1 MADRL
6 SVELI
11 NQLSDYL
18 NDAARIQFERVAFSV
33 KGTEFVDDLMAEH
46 EKRINE
52 IKEKHKDLYKERFEA
67 NLEQSARL
75 LNNIDTIRKLQS
87 HLSGVYPRHR
97 VSFDNVAMPWPITN
111 IPDFIDHM
119 ERVCNQI
126 KDITLTGGLKKLTGW
141 DGWKTNNEAAGEL
154 WLQLDDAMARW
165 TKEEESLEPDFQKYL
180 NNTLSPMIKKE
191 QAQIDAEFQKKLSVE
206 KAKTNTFFAELK
218 KREQKLLNDP
228 RIQTIE
234 KTLQQVGP
242 MLGDPDGWLHYTPA
256 TELPPELII
265 GKSLTLAEDFGF
277 HWHPQSKLSPSEYF
291 DPFSS
296 RFSFYNPK
304 VQGFVLPETFLIDY
318 YLILWAE
325 TDDDVMPPAGL
336 YRDIVLRQMR
346 FMPLKSTRS
355 FFIDPKGLGKNMRD
369 LIKLT
374 KEQGGCGVCSLI
386 TQSDD
391 ISTTMAQLR
400 QFVTKVR
407 QTLTVTGMIDT
418 TQYNAQP
425 QFAEKFPYTTLVIH
439 DFPYGFSTQ
448 ALDDL
453 RTLLEQANACGFTI
467 LLSRSKNDPIS
478 DNARELFYG
487 CEKGRRLEYRGEK
500 CVYHD
505 GDFQVLMRRMEVSP
519 TDEFIAEFN
528 AAYSYRPPIKNGFF
542 DHMDAAY
549 LQKPFTGSAAKEIRF
564 PFAIDSQGKTQDL
577 VLDSDLKSY
586 GLIIGGTGA
595 GKTSLLHTIINS
607 AALHYSPQELEM
619 WLIDYKLTSFD
630 FYKRNP
636 LPHLRHIV
644 MDESDVLTYSVVD
657 ELRIEYS
664 LRQRLFK
671 KAGAKDF
678 EDYRAKGHRLPR
690 LLVLVDE
697 THLMSQ
703 ALAADP
709 NYKLQMK
716 NIISQAR
723 YTGINILF
731 SDQKYSALGG
741 FSDCLGDMYVRISL
755 KNTLEQVKD
764 TLGVYNLSAMG
775 EEISHSIQ
783 SMPAAAAGTMIY
795 KHEERNPD
803 DPKTKLVHYDH
814 ISSLYAPTNAFVDAI
829 RAVNAK
835 AETGNYPCE
844 IYEGV
849 TRLTYS
855 SQSVDYYE
863 QRNPMKPNEGDRFYI
878 GSPRGMGKCFSF
890 SLKSEDEGEN
900 ILMVGGQNELRG
912 PLVANTIRNALRHD
926 YHVVVLV
933 PRASMFYKKN
943 KDFVIDL
950 AEEFGQQVEFY
961 TEYPE
966 ICRYIG
972 LKANALKRLEE
983 DEDDDFP
990 ESERTFIVCL
1000 GSDDLY
1006 KKMEDDSNTQAKAWA
1021 ALAEAPAQA
1030 ETAVQQPAEPAK
1042 KSSVFR
1048 TLDYTA
1054 LMNRVDQGIEDQDD
1068 EAEVPAPD
1076 QAPSRYANTIAAL
1089 GSFINRQPATAIES
1103 DDTVEPLGAPGTAFP
1118 ETCPKSIGSTEGL
1131 QGYNA
1136 TKDLFLLIR
1145 DGWKL
1150 GFHTLLS
1157 VNSANGLK
1165 NMSSIK
1171 LSGNF
1176 NHRIALPMPAEQA
1189 GGFLYY
1195 PKVLKNMADEG
1206 DQLCVVYE
1214 YMGGNGQ
1221 RFIPYL

>member
-1 MADRL
+1 MAERL
-6 SVELI
+6 SERLT

-18 NDAARIQFERVAFSV
+18 NDAAQIQFERVAFSV
-33 KGTEFVDDLMAEH
+33 KGTEFADNLLAEH
-46 EKRINE
+46 EEQINA
-52 IKEKHKDLYKERFEA
+52 IKEKHKDLFKQRFEA
-67 NLEQSARL
+67 KLEKSARL
-75 LNNIDTIRKLQS
+75 LHDIDTIRKLQNF
-87 HLSGVYPRHR
+87 LSEVYPRHK
-97 VSFDNVAMPWPITN
+97 VSFENVTMPWPITD
-111 IPDFIDHM
+111 ISRFIDHL
-119 ERVCNQI
+119 ERVCKQI
-126 KDITLTGGLKKLTGW
+126 KDFTFTGGLKKLTGW

-154 WLQLDDAMARW
+154 WLQLDDALDRL
-165 TKEEESLEPDFQKYL
+165 TKEEEALEPDFQKYL
-180 NNTLSPMIKKE
+180 NTTLSPMIKKE
-191 QAQIDAEFQKKLSVE
+191 QDKVDSEFKQKLATE
-206 KAKTNTFFAELK
+206 KAKTDKFFAELK
-218 KREQKLLNDP
+218 AREQKLMGDS
-228 RIQTIE
+228 RISAVE
-234 KTLQQVGP
+234 KELQKVEP

-265 GKSLTLAEDFGF
+265 AKSLTLAEDFGF
-277 HWHPQSKLSPSEYF
+277 HWHPQSKLSPGEYF
-291 DPFSS
+291 HTFSS
-296 RFSFYNPK
+296 QFSFYNPK
-304 VQGFVLPETFLIDY
+304 VQGFVMPETFLVDY

-325 TDDDVMPPAGL
+325 TDDDVTPPAGL

-374 KEQGGCGVCSLI
+374 KEQGGCGVCSLV

-391 ISTTMAQLR
+391 ISKTMAQLR
-400 QFVTKVR
+400 EYVTKVR

-425 QFAEKFPYTTLVIH
+425 KFKEKLPYTTLVIH

-453 RTLLEQANACGFTI
+453 HTLLEQANACGFTI
-467 LLSRSKNDPIS
+467 LISRSKNDPIN
-478 DNARELFYG
+478 DNAKELFYN

-505 GDFQVLMRRMEVSP
+505 GDFQVLMRRMEVAP
-519 TDEFIAEFN
+519 TDEFFDDFN

-542 DHMDAAY
+542 DHMDAGY
-549 LQKPFTGSAAKEIRF
+549 LQKPFQGSAAKEIRF
-564 PFAIDSQGKTQDL
+564 PFAIDSQGNPQDL

-607 AALHYSPQELEM
+607 AALHYSPRELEM

-657 ELRIEYS
+657 ELRIEYA

-678 EDYRAKGHRLPR
+678 EDYRAKGHSLAR

-703 ALAADP
+703 ALSADP
-709 NYKLQMK
+709 DYKLQMK

-755 KNTLEQVKD
+755 KNAIEQVKD
-764 TLGVYNLSAMG
+764 TLGVYNLSTLNA
-775 EEISHSIQ
+775 EISQSIQ

-835 AETGNYPCE
+835 AEPGNYPCE
-844 IYEGV
+844 IYEGA

-855 SQSVDYYE
+855 TQSVDYYE

-943 KDFVIDL
+943 KEFVIDL

-972 LKANALKRLEE
+972 LKANALKSLEN
-983 DEDDDFP
+983 DESDDFP

-1006 KKMEDDSNTQAKAWA
+1006 KKMEDDANTQAKAWA
-1021 ALAEAPAQA
+1021 TLADAPSQEEAV
-1030 ETAVQQPAEPAK
+1030 VQLPPQPVK
-1042 KSSVFR
+1042 KTSVFR
-1048 TLDYTA
+1048 SLDYTA
-1054 LMNRVDQGIEDQDD
+1054 LMNAVDQGLEDSD
-1068 EAEVPAPD
+1068 EEAGENTSESPN
-1076 QAPSRYANTIAAL
+1076 RYANTIAAL
-1089 GSFINRQPATAIES
+1089 GAFMNRQPAAAIES
-1103 DDTVEPLGAPGTAFP
+1103 DDSMEPLGAPGTPFP
-1118 ETCPKSIGSTEGL
+1118 ATCPKSIGSTEGL

-1136 TKDLFLLIR
+1136 TKDLSLLIR

-1150 GFHTLLS
+1150 GYHTLLS

-1165 NMSSIK
+1165 NMSLIK

-1176 NHRIALPMPAEQA
+1176 NHRIALPMAAEQA
-1189 GGFLYY
+1189 GSFLYY
-1195 PKVLKNMADEG
+1195 TKALKNMADEG
-1206 DQLCVVYE
+1206 DQISVVYE